1 MPGYHVGKRPH
12 LRGDLEREGI
22 CRVRYRHLLEKDV
35 GWRAATTM
43 ETGLILN
50 ALEMAIWSRG
60 ERLDGLL
67 VIQTPAANTRQ
78 IQSPLDPG
86 RFTRQTHKHLAA

>member
-1 MPGYHVGKRPH
+1 
-12 LRGDLEREGI
+12 
-22 CRVRYRHLLEKDV
+22 
-35 GWRAATTM
+35 M